1 MHAIRAKVA
10 EDSIIHITSSLGEME
25 VNGRV
30 GGGGGKRRFR
40 AAAISDEEMAAWK
53 WALIVRG

>member
-30 GGGGGKRRFR
+30 GGGGERRFR

>member
-1 MHAIRAKVA
+1 MHVIRAKVA

-25 VNGRV
+25 ANEAERGGRGV
-30 GGGGGKRRFR
+30 FR

-53 WALIVRG
+53 YALIVRG

>member
-1 MHAIRAKVA
+1 MHVIRAKVA

-25 VNGRV
+25 ANEAER
-30 GGGGGKRRFR
+30 GGGGGVFR

-53 WALIVRG
+53 YALIVRG